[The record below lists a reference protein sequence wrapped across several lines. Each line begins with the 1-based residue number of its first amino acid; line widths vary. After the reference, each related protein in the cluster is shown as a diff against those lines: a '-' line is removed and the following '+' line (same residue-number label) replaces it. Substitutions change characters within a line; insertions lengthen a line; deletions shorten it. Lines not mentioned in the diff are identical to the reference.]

1 MIIRDYVALIKRNGP
16 KGVVTG
22 CIFRCGPS
30 WPPSRRR
37 PHMATEFPGTLGG
50 HPSGG
55 LPLRHL
61 LGLLG
66 QPKLMRLLIPRL
78 SGRSSPGGGASL
90 AGVVGVVVSSTDG
103 PTSSPTTSSSG
114 GGGVVSAA
122 SPSSSL
128 VLLRSS
134 QKASE
139 TITSISRTTTPS
151 RTALPRQTITSPW
164 RLALGLLKCLST
176 FCRAPRS
183 CSFLLNRPHM
193 LFQLLL
199 HLLLAQSY

>member
-1 MIIRDYVALIKRNGP
+1 M
-16 KGVVTG
+16 G

-30 WPPSRRR
+30 WPPRRR

-90 AGVVGVVVSSTDG
+90 AGVVGVVVVSSTDG

-134 QKASE
+134 SQKASE
-139 TITSISRTTTPS
+139 
-151 RTALPRQTITSPW
+151 A
-164 RLALGLLKCLST
+164 
-176 FCRAPRS
+176 
-183 CSFLLNRPHM
+183 
-193 LFQLLL
+193 
-199 HLLLAQSY
+199 

>member
-1 MIIRDYVALIKRNGP
+1 M
-16 KGVVTG
+16 G

-30 WPPSRRR
+30 WPPRRR

-90 AGVVGVVVSSTDG
+90 AVVVVSSAKGKPDGITTASSTDG
-103 PTSSPTTSSSG
+103 PTSSPTTTSSS

-122 SPSSSL
+122 SSSL

-139 TITSISRTTTPS
+139 AITSISRTTNPS
-151 RTALPRQTITSPW
+151 RTALPR
-164 RLALGLLKCLST
+164 
-176 FCRAPRS
+176 
-183 CSFLLNRPHM
+183 
-193 LFQLLL
+193 
-199 HLLLAQSY
+199 